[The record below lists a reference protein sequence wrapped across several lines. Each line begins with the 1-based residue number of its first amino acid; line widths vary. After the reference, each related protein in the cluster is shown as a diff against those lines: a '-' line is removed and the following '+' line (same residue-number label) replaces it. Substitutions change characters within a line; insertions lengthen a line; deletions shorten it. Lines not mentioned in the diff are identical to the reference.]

1 MFYHRFETV
10 FDINIYLYSGWSF
23 TTEGWC
29 CVRER
34 EREREREILTQYT
47 IMLNEE

>member
-34 EREREREILTQYT
+34 ERERERERDFDT
-47 IMLNEE
+47 IHNNVK